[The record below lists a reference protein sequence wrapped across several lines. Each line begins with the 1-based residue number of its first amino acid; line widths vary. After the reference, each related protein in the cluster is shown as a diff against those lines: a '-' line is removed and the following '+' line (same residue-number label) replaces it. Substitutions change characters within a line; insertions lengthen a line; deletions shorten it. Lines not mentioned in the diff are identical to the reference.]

1 MKIVGIEMFPINIAF
16 KRKVKTAFRGT
27 ARDEGVSEENVV
39 IKVYTDEGISGL
51 GEAGTWGVYYCGES
65 QETVM
70 DVIGYYLFPQVLEGE
85 NPFNIDLIHSKMD
98 AAVLNNTVAKSAID
112 FALYDIMGKTLNVP
126 VYQLI
131 GGCYADKFPTQAGVI
146 GINTPEVMAEQAKK
160 FLEGLDPA
168 PRLFKVKVGLEY
180 LKDVKRVEAI
190 RRAVGPDHYF
200 LLDCNGSLEVKEA
213 IQFGKR
219 VEEFSPVFL
228 EQPVDY
234 DDLEGLAAVKKN
246 VAIPVGACECALKI
260 EDMMRVIRMDA
271 ADFFNFKVDRLG
283 GIYKGKQ
290 AAGMIDAAGLWA
302 LQSAQMSI
310 GVGWAALAHF
320 SASTKAMFPVAR
332 VCAGNI
338 LLAVYPASEAKPV
351 AVEDV
356 VIGGPKVERG
366 FAQAPPGPGLG
377 IDVNEKALLRFL
389 TRGRSPVLVGKRTQK

>member
-112 FALYDIMGKTLNVP
+112 FALYDIVGKTLNVP

-131 GGCYADKFPTQAGVI
+131 GGCHTDRFPTLGAVV
-146 GINTPEVMAEQAKK
+146 GIDTPEIMAKVAKDS
-160 FLEGLDPA
+160 LRDVGPE
-168 PRLFKVKVGLEY
+168 PRLFKIKLGMEY
-180 LKDVKRVEAI
+180 LKDLRRVEAI
-190 RRAVGPDHYF
+190 REAVGPDHSL
-200 LLDCNGSLEVKEA
+200 LLDCNGSLDVKDA
-213 IQFGKR
+213 IYFGNK
-219 VEEFSPVFL
+219 VDEFSPVFL

-234 DDLEGLAAVKKN
+234 GDLEGLAEVKRN
-246 VAIPVGACECALKI
+246 VPVPVGACECAMKI

-271 ADFFNFKVDRLG
+271 ADFFNFKIDRLG

-290 AAGMIDAAGLWA
+290 AAGMIKAAGKWV
-302 LQSAQMSI
+302 LQSGQVSI
-310 GVGWAALAHF
+310 GIAAVARNHF
-320 SASTKAMFPVAR
+320 SAATCSMFPCTSGMSGVFA
-332 VCAGNI
+332 
-338 LLAVYPASEAKPV
+338 LYPASEPEYV
-351 AVEDV
+351 RVENV
-356 VIGGPKVERG
+356 LIGGPKVEKG
-366 FAQAPPGPGLG
+366 YASVPPGPGLG
-377 IDVNEKALLRFL
+377 IELNEKALERFIPS
-389 TRGRSPVLVGKRTQK
+389 GRSIRLVGRKS